1 VYVELSLYLILTVYE
16 VITDPPVSYMIQ
28 EIRTLVPLMAV
39 VGAKGVVGRV
49 AAMIAISLDI
59 AL

>member
-1 VYVELSLYLILTVYE
+1 LSLYLILTVYE
-16 VITDPPVSYMIQ
+16 VITDPPVSSIFQ
-28 EIRTLVPLMAV
+28 DIRTLVPLMAV
-39 VGAKGVVGRV
+39 VGAEGVVGRV

>member
-1 VYVELSLYLILTVYE
+1 MYVELSLYLILTVYE
-16 VITDPPVSYMIQ
+16 VITDPPVSNMFQ
-28 EIRTLVPLMAV
+28 EIRTLVPLIAV
-39 VGAKGVVGRV
+39 VGAIGVVGRV

>member
-1 VYVELSLYLILTVYE
+1 
-16 VITDPPVSYMIQ
+16 MIQ